1 MPQIDCQFDVNGE
14 FRGVSKK
21 SVSNIYCFCREVCD
35 LELNK
40 KQCQLGGEGKIVEV
54 DESNFKIRKYH
65 RGRKKEGQWVLG
77 AVERAE
83 GDQKSTAMKFILV
96 PDRSQETL
104 LSILATWCRPV
115 RSNTF

>member
-96 PDRSQETL
+96 DDRSQETL
-104 LSILATWCRPV
+104 ISILATWC
-115 RSNTF
+115 

>member
-21 SVSNIYCFCREVCD
+21 SVSNIYSFCREVCD
-35 LELNK
+35 LELCK
-40 KQCQLGGEGKIVEV
+40 QQCQLGGAGKIVEV

-65 RGRKKEGQWVLG
+65 KGRKKEGKWVL
-77 AVERAE
+77 ERAE
-83 GDQKSTAMKFILV
+83 GDKKSTTMKFIMV

-104 LSILATWCRPV
+104 LSIPATWCRPV
-115 RSNTF
+115 R